1 MNCWQS
7 VKRRI
12 ERALWLKHV
21 FLTECLQKQNLELIV
36 LQTQKQTFILITAR

>member
-21 FLTECLQKQNLELIV
+21 FLTKYLQKLLELIV